1 MASIRLEAPQPF
13 NFKTP
18 DDWSRWKKR
27 FEQYRQASGLS
38 EESEARQIST
48 LLYCMGENA
57 EETLSST
64 NTPTRERYAAVMA
77 AFDEFFQV
85 RKNVIFER
93 ACFNRRIQRE
103 GEAAEQFITSLYVLA
118 ENCAYG
124 DLAAE
129 MIRDRIVVGIRDK
142 ALSERLQL
150 DPDLTLESAKRRVR
164 QREAV
169 HKQQTVL
176 QKPVAIKEEKSLDAV
191 KHFSKRPQRKSHVPA
206 THRSER
212 CTRCGRMQHKR
223 NQCPARESTCYKCN
237 KKGHFASVCRTK
249 KDVASLEERLEDTH
263 LETAY
268 LNTVDTEDSTAW
280 RAEIK
285 VNDRPMSFKL
295 DTGAEVTAISEGA
308 LSHLGQ
314 IQLHK
319 PEKVLCGPDRKELDV
334 VGCTTVTLAYRG
346 NTTSQT
352 AYIIRELKN
361 NLLGLPAIQS
371 LHLLKKVDEVE
382 EMSAASVKEQFP
394 KLFQGLGT
402 LRGEYQIMLKPGA
415 QPFALTTARNVALP
429 LRPKVKEELSRME
442 ALGVITKVE
451 EPTDWCAG
459 MVAVPK
465 PSGDVRICVD
475 LKPLNESVRREFH
488 PLPKVDDNLAQ
499 LAGATVFSK
508 LDANSGFW
516 QVPLAVDSR
525 PLTTFITP
533 FGRYW
538 FNKLPF
544 GISSAPEHFQRQMN
558 KILEGLEGILCHLD
572 DVLVFGSNQKQH
584 DERLL
589 AALKRIE
596 EAGVTLNEAKCEINK
611 SQLKFLGHV
620 INQQG
625 ISADPER
632 TSAIEQMSIPTN
644 RTELRRF
651 LGMANQLGKFSHNLA
666 ELTTPLR
673 ELLSTKNVWIWGPN
687 QEKAFARIKTELT
700 KPTILSMYD
709 LEADTIVSADASSH
723 GLGAV
728 LLQKSG
734 DIWKPVVYASRVLSD
749 TESRYAQIEK
759 EALAITWAC
768 EKFSCYLLGKTFTI
782 QTDHKPLVSLLGSK
796 NLDALPPRVL

>member
-1 MASIRLEAPQPF
+1 L
-13 NFKTP
+13 
-18 DDWSRWKKR
+18 
-27 FEQYRQASGLS
+27 
-38 EESEARQIST
+38 
-48 LLYCMGENA
+48 
-57 EETLSST
+57 
-64 NTPTRERYAAVMA
+64 
-77 AFDEFFQV
+77 
-85 RKNVIFER
+85 
-93 ACFNRRIQRE
+93 
-103 GEAAEQFITSLYVLA
+103 
-118 ENCAYG
+118 
-124 DLAAE
+124 
-129 MIRDRIVVGIRDK
+129 
-142 ALSERLQL
+142 
-150 DPDLTLESAKRRVR
+150 
-164 QREAV
+164 
-169 HKQQTVL
+169 
-176 QKPVAIKEEKSLDAV
+176 
-191 KHFSKRPQRKSHVPA
+191 
-206 THRSER
+206 
-212 CTRCGRMQHKR
+212 
-223 NQCPARESTCYKCN
+223 
-237 KKGHFASVCRTK
+237 GH
-249 KDVASLEERLEDTH
+249 
-263 LETAY
+263 
-268 LNTVDTEDSTAW
+268 
-280 RAEIK
+280 
-285 VNDRPMSFKL
+285 
-295 DTGAEVTAISEGA
+295 
-308 LSHLGQ
+308 

-319 PEKVLCGPDRKELDV
+319 PEKVLCGPDQKELDV

-488 PLPKVDDNLAQ
+488 ALPKVDDNLAQ

-796 NLDALPPRVL
+796 NLDALPQRVLQFWMRMMKFQYNISHSS